1 MKRRAIPSRNLRD
14 EAGATSAQITAGT
27 TKTFTSPGQI
37 AQEHYKTLTSKLAL
51 AAVRTHARRHPWTG
65 EIASEEQ

>member
-1 MKRRAIPSRNLRD
+1 MKRRAIPSSNLRD

-37 AQEHYKTLTSKLAL
+37 AQEHYKTLTGKLVAT
-51 AAVRTHARRHPWTG
+51 VRTHARRHPWTG

>member
-1 MKRRAIPSRNLRD
+1 MTN
-14 EAGATSAQITAGT
+14 EAGATSAQITAKT

-37 AQEHYKTLTSKLAL
+37 AQEHYKTLTGKLAL
-51 AAVRTHARRHPWTG
+51 VTVRTHARRHPWTG